1 MADQNN
7 LKEYIQKLVELE
19 KEEDKYKSICANL
32 KKEKDSLN
40 NNIINFLESNK
51 ITDKDIIFGDKK
63 IKYSLMKTQDCIS
76 KKLIYDRLKL
86 YFKNDKEAENATNF
100 IYNDRNS
107 KQKPVIKITN
117 IKK

>member
-1 MADQNN
+1 MSEQYL

-19 KEEDKYKSICANL
+19 KEEEKYKNIFTNL

-40 NNIINFLESNK
+40 DNIINFMENNK

-63 IKYSLMKTQDCIS
+63 IKYSLMKVPDSIS
-76 KKLIYDRLKL
+76 KKLIHDRLKL
-86 YFKNDKEAENATNF
+86 FFKNEKEAEEATQF

-107 KQKPVIKITN
+107 KQKPIIKITN
-117 IKK
+117 VKK